1 MEFGH
6 QTSRRPRID
15 VACLIRRAINQV
27 QRGDFTV
34 AEQFTDDQRNRVD
47 IVEDL
52 ARLTEQDGFLYT
64 FCSLVVENLWL
75 SPDEVADVDWHS
87 RLNSGELAFLLGLL
101 VKHPI
106 QLTLPHSPEMV
117 QFQMET
123 ATRLLSE
130 LHSSYIPSAPNPSDA
145 GSSSENLSMTMDQIG
160 QWLDS
165 GERFSEAAFYSGP
178 GAFDFQFLEL
188 ASRKYARDAMWIQN
202 HLGTSLESIIDVS
215 AKLKDLFNTRFQSL
229 PAPQTFEDHCR
240 QVLAILSFTT
250 KDLDASA
257 ESISALI
264 QHFSLVPGTV
274 NQGFDTLGAYN
285 KALSHPIVRLDNE
298 TYLLPIPADL
308 CGAIYENPFYWILK
322 DPEYKDA
329 GLGNRGEATEEI
341 ASEILEGVFGKGNV
355 HRGVKVRKG
364 NRDITDIDVLAFA
377 GNKAII
383 LQAKSKKMTALAKR
397 GDLAS
402 VRRDF
407 REAVQEA
414 YDQGLVSM
422 TTLVETGVTLE
433 DVQGQPLQ
441 IDEDINDAYIV
452 CLTGDYYP
460 AVMSQL
466 GTYLSKS
473 SEDPYPVAVSIFDL
487 EILCFY
493 LDDPFEL
500 LYYLRQRST
509 HSDHFQA
516 GSEMDLLAFHLR
528 HRLHPPG
535 NSDRTHVPS
544 DYGQLFDAH
553 YPTVKGDHSIADVND
568 RLYHHWRNDEFNQLI
583 EDVKGIPNPTRTDII
598 FFLFDLAG
606 SGADGL
612 FELIGSVKQST
623 IHDGKPHNMSMLMT
637 SGDSGITFMGFSDT
651 SALNGDRLQLVAQA
665 RKYKSRANEWLG
677 LGWSSASDRL
687 VDMIWYG
694 NEPWQ
699 KDPEL
704 ERLAQ
709 QSLKQ
714 GTMIRA
720 KGRKVGR
727 NEPCPCGSGIKYK
740 RCHGR

>member
-15 VACLIRRAINQV
+15 IACLIRRAINQV

-188 ASRKYARDAMWIQN
+188 ASRKYARDATWIQS

-215 AKLKDLFNTRFQSL
+215 AKLKDLFHTRVQSL

-240 QVLAILSFTT
+240 QILAILSFTT

-274 NQGFDTLGAYN
+274 NQGFDTPGAYN
-285 KALSHPIVRLDNE
+285 CALSHPIVRLDDG

-308 CGAIYENPFYWILK
+308 SGAIYESPFYWMVG
-322 DPEYKDA
+322 DREYKDT
-329 GLGNRGEATEEI
+329 GLRNRGETTEEI
-341 ASEILEGVFGKGNV
+341 AS
-355 HRGVKVRKG
+355 
-364 NRDITDIDVLAFA
+364 DT
-377 GNKAII
+377 
-383 LQAKSKKMTALAKR
+383 
-397 GDLAS
+397 
-402 VRRDF
+402 
-407 REAVQEA
+407 
-414 YDQGLVSM
+414 
-422 TTLVETGVTLE
+422 
-433 DVQGQPLQ
+433 
-441 IDEDINDAYIV
+441 
-452 CLTGDYYP
+452 
-460 AVMSQL
+460 
-466 GTYLSKS
+466 
-473 SEDPYPVAVSIFDL
+473 
-487 EILCFY
+487 
-493 LDDPFEL
+493 
-500 LYYLRQRST
+500 
-509 HSDHFQA
+509 
-516 GSEMDLLAFHLR
+516 
-528 HRLHPPG
+528 
-535 NSDRTHVPS
+535 NS
-544 DYGQLFDAH
+544 F
-553 YPTVKGDHSIADVND
+553 
-568 RLYHHWRNDEFNQLI
+568 
-583 EDVKGIPNPTRTDII
+583 
-598 FFLFDLAG
+598 
-606 SGADGL
+606 
-612 FELIGSVKQST
+612 
-623 IHDGKPHNMSMLMT
+623 
-637 SGDSGITFMGFSDT
+637 
-651 SALNGDRLQLVAQA
+651 
-665 RKYKSRANEWLG
+665 
-677 LGWSSASDRL
+677 
-687 VDMIWYG
+687 
-694 NEPWQ
+694 
-699 KDPEL
+699 
-704 ERLAQ
+704 
-709 QSLKQ
+709 
-714 GTMIRA
+714 
-720 KGRKVGR
+720 
-727 NEPCPCGSGIKYK
+727 
-740 RCHGR
+740 